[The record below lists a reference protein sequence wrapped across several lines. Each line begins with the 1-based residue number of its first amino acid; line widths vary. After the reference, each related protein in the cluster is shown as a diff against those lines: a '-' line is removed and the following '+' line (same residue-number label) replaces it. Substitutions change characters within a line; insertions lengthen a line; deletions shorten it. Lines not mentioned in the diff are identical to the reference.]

1 MRFETRCKIT
11 AFLRPDQILHLGKS
25 KVQNTVIQHVV
36 ILRLGKMYFRGESET
51 ENPEFRTL
59 FEPLSGFDGILQL
72 DEIGPECYYR

>member
-36 ILRLGKMYFRGESET
+36 ILRLGKNAFLWRIGDRKSRIL
-51 ENPEFRTL
+51 NPF
-59 FEPLSGFDGILQL
+59 
-72 DEIGPECYYR
+72 